1 MTRVNNR
8 LLPSRFQSPPPYQLN
23 CHDEQRV
30 LSVLQE
36 LVSPM
41 SLFTSCVFCVLRINV
56 FFQLFESC
64 FIKGNNFEQNLE
76 AYRNN
81 CMGIDV

>member
-1 MTRVNNR
+1 MILVRGIDWKMKMKRDFV
-8 LLPSRFQSPPPYQLN
+8 FF
-23 CHDEQRV
+23 V
-30 LSVLQE
+30 SVKYLR
-36 LVSPM
+36 SGN
-41 SLFTSCVFCVLRINV
+41 SCLFTSCVFCVLRINV

-64 FIKGNNFEQNLE
+64 FIKGNNFEQHLE